1 MLLSWNAS
9 TIRSLILFLM
19 VCISLAFGI
28 SHDLSDY
35 ANESC
40 TVKISLRNFRSILSW
55 ELKNHSIV
63 PTHYTLVYTI
73 MSKPEDMKTV
83 KNCANTTRSF
93 CDLTDEWKSAHELYL
108 INLEGFSGNTTL
120 LTCTHIF
127 WLAMDMSFEPPEF
140 EIVDFTSHINVTVK
154 FPSVVE
160 EELQFDLSLVIEEQ
174 SEGIVKKHK
183 PEIKR
188 NMTGNF
194 TYVIDKLIPNTNYC
208 VSVYFESNDQEAVI
222 KSPLKCTLHQPCQ
235 ESALGMVP
243 PPENVRMNSV
253 NFKNIL
259 QWESPAFTKGNLTFT
274 AQFQSY
280 RTFQDICVSTTS
292 TECDFSSISKYG
304 DHTLRVR
311 AEFADEHSDWVNI
324 TFCPVDDTIIGPPGV
339 QVEVLADSL
348 HMRFLAPKIENEY
361 ETWTMKNVY
370 NSWTYN
376 VQYWKNGTDEKFQI
390 TPQYDFEV
398 LRNLEPWTTYCIQV
412 QGFLPD
418 RNKTGEWSEP
428 VCEETNNDETV
439 PSWMV
444 AVILMASVFVVCL
457 ALLGCFALL
466 WYIYKKTKYAFCPG
480 NSLPQHLKEF
490 LGHPHHNTLLFFS
503 FPFSDENDV
512 FDKLSVI
519 TEDSESGKQN
529 PGDGRS
535 LRTPPG
541 QGSQS

>member
-1 MLLSWNAS
+1 MHPPSTLSG
-9 TIRSLILFLM
+9 IRFR
-19 VCISLAFGI
+19 ISRICQSRRNNYSVFDSIGLDK
-28 SHDLSDY
+28 HLSDTETDWLY
-35 ANESC
+35 MLE
-40 TVKISLRNFRSILSW
+40 KPPPQSL
-55 ELKNHSIV
+55 
-63 PTHYTLVYTI
+63 
-73 MSKPEDMKTV
+73 
-83 KNCANTTRSF
+83 
-93 CDLTDEWKSAHELYL
+93 
-108 INLEGFSGNTTL
+108 
-120 LTCTHIF
+120 
-127 WLAMDMSFEPPEF
+127 
-140 EIVDFTSHINVTVK
+140 
-154 FPSVVE
+154 
-160 EELQFDLSLVIEEQ
+160 
-174 SEGIVKKHK
+174 
-183 PEIKR
+183 
-188 NMTGNF
+188 
-194 TYVIDKLIPNTNYC
+194 
-208 VSVYFESNDQEAVI
+208 
-222 KSPLKCTLHQPCQ
+222 
-235 ESALGMVP
+235 ALGMVP

-280 RTFQDICVSTTS
+280 RTFQDTCVSTTS

-428 VCEETNNDETV
+428 VCEETTNDETV

-444 AVILMASVFVVCL
+444 AIILMASVFVVCL

-503 FPFSDENDV
+503 LPFSDENDV

-529 PGDGRS
+529 PGDGHS
-535 LRTPPG
+535 LRTLPG